1 MNIRII
7 CWNIKNKFRVDDGI
21 ELLNRKECLDRKIY
35 YQFLDK
41 KVEIIIFEGSNLNKI
56 NIKNK
61 EGKIIILVEELD
73 DNKFNQINE
82 VFKNNF
88 LKILV
93 GKDSLS
99 DNRNGIGYFPQLL
112 NKDDEINI
120 CALLYMLTN
129 EKVFFYNFNKPHI
142 IVGEYG
148 ENNKDEII
156 PIFILKRFSNF
167 TKLKNFSLNL
177 HVTEELNLK
186 EISYI
191 EDGLIEYI
199 DFDGKIKINQFI
211 SDKKTNNI
219 FFYLIANQKNI

>member
-7 CWNIKNKFRVDDGI
+7 CWNIKNKLRVDEGI
-21 ELLNRKECLDRKIY
+21 ELLNEKKCLERKIY

-41 KVEIIIFEGSNLNKI
+41 RVEIIIFEGSNLNKI

-61 EGKIIILVEELD
+61 EGKIILLVEDLYD
-73 DNKFNQINE
+73 DKLNHINE
-82 VFKNNF
+82 VFKNNY

-99 DNRNGIGYFPQLL
+99 INNENRITYFSQLL

-120 CALLYMLTN
+120 CSLLYMLTN
-129 EKVFFYNFNKPHI
+129 DKIYFYNFNKPHI

-167 TKLKNFSLNL
+167 TKLKNFNLNL
-177 HVTEELNLK
+177 HLSEELDLK
-186 EISYI
+186 ELSYI
-191 EDGLIEYI
+191 EDALIEYI

-211 SDKKTNNI
+211 NDKKTNNI
-219 FFYLIANQKNI
+219 FFCLIAN